1 VEKTTREGKKMKK
14 DGRFAFLYNPVFRV
28 ITTWVWFLV
37 GAALVILIILAVYG
51 LDLATALEVLW
62 EKRYLAAYIEIV
74 SVGLLPLVFT
84 LICKD
89 DPTQYGLGRKGLAKS
104 LLLSGLYVAGLFGF
118 ALLSRGQLMSGI
130 EPPNF
135 HLNFPWN
142 LWYVALGV
150 FAWGPLEVFFV
161 TWLITNTD
169 QIFKNENRTMSWGL
183 IVTVVIFAMAH
194 ILTTQSIYN
203 AFYTGWIFFVLG
215 LIYKYTKN
223 SIGPMIA
230 WTVINGQIWFM
241 VQILWS

>member
-1 VEKTTREGKKMKK
+1 MKK

-74 SVGLLPLVFT
+74 SVGLLPVVFT

-104 LLLSGLYVAGLFGF
+104 LLLSGLCVAGLFGF
-118 ALLSRGQLMSGI
+118 AFLSRGQLMSGI

-135 HLNFPWN
+135 HLNFPWD

-183 IVTVVIFAMAH
+183 ILTVVIFGMTH
-194 ILTTQSIYN
+194 ILTTSIYN

-230 WTVINGQIWFM
+230 WTVINGQIWFI

>member
-1 VEKTTREGKKMKK
+1 VEKTTREGKKMKQ
-14 DGRFAFLYNPVFRV
+14 DGRFAFLYNHVFRV

-37 GAALVILIILAVYG
+37 GAMLVVLVILAVYG
-51 LDLATALEVLW
+51 FDLAKALEVLR
-62 EKRYLAAYIEIV
+62 ENRYLAVYIEIV

-89 DPTQYGLGRKGLAKS
+89 HPTQYGLSRKGLAKS
-104 LLLSGLYVAGLFGF
+104 LLLSGLCVTGLFGF
-118 ALLSRGQLMSGI
+118 AFLSRGQLMSGI

-135 HLNFPWN
+135 NLNFPWN

-161 TWLITNTD
+161 MWLVTNTD
-169 QIFKNENRTMSWGL
+169 RIFKSENKTMSWGL
-183 IVTVVIFAMAH
+183 IVTVVIFGMAH
-194 ILTTQSIYN
+194 ILTTSIYN
-203 AFYTGWIFFVLG
+203 AFYTATIFLVLG

-230 WTVINGQIWFM
+230 WTLINGQIWFI